1 MNRMSSLHVD
11 AKVNEKCVCVC
22 LMKKLIEYTS
32 SCAVTEEKNIR
43 DNIVETK
50 YHLNILAGI
59 QIKWTQ
65 IRIRVLC
72 FQRLVYTEYR
82 MRKCSSRYR
91 TYRLLLFSHAYWSR
105 VYMQHLINK
114 RKISNNGMKSIH
126 VLFCLDSKLI
136 R

>member
-1 MNRMSSLHVD
+1 
-11 AKVNEKCVCVC
+11 
-22 LMKKLIEYTS
+22 
-32 SCAVTEEKNIR
+32 
-43 DNIVETK
+43 
-50 YHLNILAGI
+50 
-59 QIKWTQ
+59 
-65 IRIRVLC
+65 
-72 FQRLVYTEYR
+72 

-136 R
+136 KSTYDIRCDNYNIMHEF